1 VRPAAFSR
9 GLFARR
15 RHLEGDAAAIRKVIS
30 DQLDAFKRDDGPLA
44 FSLATAGIRAQ
55 FGTPEVFMDM
65 VRTQYAVV
73 YRPKSVQFQSP
84 EDRRWPAVQ
93 PVRMTDAAGAAWLAI
108 YPMLREAAAA
118 AHQRLPAAAAAG
130 RADLGRRHHH
140 RRVIA
145 RADVGEHG
153 AARGARRDRSEA
165 ST

>member
-1 VRPAAFSR
+1 MSRSLLCALLLLVVASSLAADISK
-9 GLFARR
+9 
-15 RHLEGDAAAIRKVIS
+15 EDAAAIRKVIS

-84 EDRRWPAVQ
+84 EIVDGQLVQ

-108 YPMLREAAAA
+108 YPMLREAGRGWRTNGCLL
-118 AHQRLPAAAAAG
+118 QRLPG
-130 RADLGRRHHH
+130 
-140 RRVIA
+140 VQ
-145 RADVGEHG
+145 
-153 AARGARRDRSEA
+153 
-165 ST
+165 T